1 MRWRT
6 FVGVILSVVCAGLF
20 YFVWMATFLLTRSLH
35 NPIVEAALWL
45 SAPVV
50 TATGFAT
57 GIALSEN
64 NFALCAQF
72 SRTKLGSCFWTTP
85 KTGRTRFHRIFI
97 WPLIGCAIG
106 AGVVYWFGPMLIV
119 FGMFVA
125 GTASVVL
132 REVLTWRN
140 RT

>member
-6 FVGVILSVVCAGLF
+6 LVGIILSLFCAGVL

-35 NPIVEAALWL
+35 GPIVEAALWL

-57 GIALSEN
+57 GIALSERL
-64 NFALCAQF
+64 AEPAETRF
-72 SRTKLGSCFWTTP
+72 SRIL
-85 KTGRTRFHRIFI
+85 I
-97 WPLIGCAIG
+97 WPLTGCAIG

-125 GTASVVL
+125 GTASVAL
-132 REVLTWRN
+132 REVILTCRK
-140 RT
+140 

>member
-1 MRWRT
+1 MRRT
-6 FVGVILSVVCAGLF
+6 FVGLILSLLCAGLF
-20 YFVWMATFLLTRSLH
+20 YFVWIATFLLTRSLH
-35 NPIVEAALWL
+35 SPIVEAALWL

-57 GIALSEN
+57 GIALSERL
-64 NFALCAQF
+64 A
-72 SRTKLGSCFWTTP
+72 
-85 KTGRTRFHRIFI
+85 KTAETRFSHILI
-97 WPLIGCAIG
+97 WPLTGCAIG

-132 REVLTWRN
+132 REVLTRRN